1 MRGVYSSFLRGSTS
15 SASVVAVG
23 RRIRESHA
31 SSYGGLR
38 VKGDVSVVNTV
49 KYICSNYYKKI
60 L

>member
-1 MRGVYSSFLRGSTS
+1 M
-15 SASVVAVG
+15 
-23 RRIRESHA
+23 

-49 KYICSNYYKKI
+49 EFISSNYYKKF